1 MLLIY
6 PPWGKACEPPAGV
19 ALLAGALKRHNI
31 ACTVID
37 ANLEAQ
43 LWIARTR
50 HHPPDRWTRR
60 AVSHLERNLADIR
73 DPALYATMD
82 RYRQRVMELN
92 RAVSSPLDPRFRLTL
107 ADYGDSLLSPVC
119 SRDLL
124 ASARTFSE
132 NPFFPYFEACL
143 APGIEAARPSFIGIS
158 LCFLSQAL
166 TAFALAGWI
175 RSRFSGVRII
185 MGGGLVTSWMS
196 SPLWN
201 DPFENLVDLMVRGNG
216 EHALLEL
223 LGVRPDVG
231 ERYTPDFDFCDWGGY
246 LAPGRILPLRTATG
260 CYWSKCRFCPERAEG
275 GRYRP
280 ERNQDILED
289 LAVLGTRY
297 RPDHVHFVDDAL
309 SPSFLRAMAGQT
321 FDFTW
326 YGFVRFTRD
335 LADPEFCAALY
346 RSGCRM
352 LKLGLESGDQ
362 TVLDR
367 MGKGTDLGTA
377 ARVLGALRQANIA
390 TYVYLLFG
398 TGFETASAA
407 EKTLEFVVDHSREIG
422 FLNTAIFNLPRFSE
436 DAASLETDDFYGGD
450 LSLYLSFTH
459 PLGWDRRKVR
469 HFLERRFKKHPAIAP
484 ILRRDPPFFT
494 SNHAMFMN
502 VKEM

>member
-19 ALLAGALKRHNI
+19 ALLAGALKRNNLV
-31 ACTVID
+31 CTVID

-43 LWIARTR
+43 IVLARADN
-50 HHPPDRWTRR
+50 HPSDRWTRR
-60 AVSHLERNLADIR
+60 AVAHLDRNLADIR
-73 DPALYATMD
+73 SPALYTAMD
-82 RYRQRVMELN
+82 RYRQRIMDLN
-92 RAVSSPLDPRFRLTL
+92 RAVSSPLDSRYRLTL
-107 ADYGDSLLSPVC
+107 ADYGDGLLSPVN

-124 ASARTFSE
+124 TAAQTFSD
-132 NPFFPYFEACL
+132 NPFFSYFETRL
-143 APGIEAARPSFIGIS
+143 APRIELIRPLFIGIS
-158 LCFLSQAL
+158 VCFLSQAL

-175 RSRFSGVRII
+175 RSRFPGIRII

-201 DPFENLVDLMVRGNG
+201 NPFESLVDLMVKGNG
-216 EHALLEL
+216 ERALLEL
-223 LGVRPDVG
+223 FGVRPDIK
-231 ERYTPDFDFCDWGGY
+231 ERYTPDFDFCDWDGY

-260 CYWSKCRFCPERAEG
+260 CYWSKCRFCPETAEG

-280 ERNQDILED
+280 ERNQDILGD
-289 LAVLGTRY
+289 LTVLCRRH

-309 SPSFLRAMAGQT
+309 SPSFLRAMAGHT
-321 FDFTW
+321 FSFTW

-335 LADPEFCAALY
+335 LTDPEFCSALY

-367 MGKGTDLGTA
+367 MGKGTDLKMA
-377 ARVLGALRQANIA
+377 ARVLAALKQAKIT

-398 TGFETASAA
+398 TNFETESAA
-407 EKTLEFVVDHSREIG
+407 EKTLDFVVEHSREIG

-436 DAASLETDDFYGGD
+436 DAVLLETDDFYAGD

-494 SNHAMFMN
+494 SNHAMFFN